1 MPVLSV
7 GLVGSESTV
16 RRGDA
21 ALFLGYSNYPAF
33 VDRAELRVFAPDAPL
48 AGPPHAVVEA
58 DRNGLIRWTPS
69 TYAGDA
75 MRYVYRVY
83 DREGRFD
90 ETAPQPLTVLSAV
103 HLLPAEPVARADFGM
118 VDSAAIRQLLLDGAQ
133 AVAVEG
139 QTSAPDQLVR
149 IAGQIAPADAAG
161 RFAAMQLH
169 PAGCGA
175 VAVSVTGACGEST
188 TRHVMPDPAQTVP
201 ATAMERAMA

>member
-1 MPVLSV
+1 
-7 GLVGSESTV
+7 V

-103 HLLPAEPVARADFGM
+103 HLLPAEPVARADLAWSIAQRSVSSCSTARRRWRWRGRRPRRINSCALPARSRQPM
-118 VDSAAIRQLLLDGAQ
+118 PPGALPPCNCTRPAAARWRSA
-133 AVAVEG
+133 
-139 QTSAPDQLVR
+139 
-149 IAGQIAPADAAG
+149 
-161 RFAAMQLH
+161 
-169 PAGCGA
+169 
-175 VAVSVTGACGEST
+175 
-188 TRHVMPDPAQTVP
+188 
-201 ATAMERAMA
+201 